1 MMKGPCWGKKQSD
14 EVEISIG
21 SEIGTWDI
29 YMQLLLLEISV
40 GRRIVDFAHCRRPKN
55 RHSND
60 ALLMAFGQR
69 H

>member
-1 MMKGPCWGKKQSD
+1 MMKVPCWGKKQSD

-40 GRRIVDFAHCRRPKN
+40 GRRIVDFAHC
-55 RHSND
+55 
-60 ALLMAFGQR
+60 
-69 H
+69 